1 MYLEHF
7 GLEQF
12 PFSTAPDPR
21 FYYPSAK
28 HREALAI
35 LLYTIRQHKGFALV
49 SGEVGSGK
57 TMLCRA
63 ALQRLGEGIRPAM
76 LVHTLLTPEDLL
88 RAVLAEFGIEKP
100 GESKADLLHALKQ
113 FLLRCHAGRETP
125 VLILDEA
132 QDLSVEALEE
142 VRLLGNLETSTEKLL
157 QIILVGQPELR
168 RAIGTD
174 QLRALDQR
182 IAVKFHLGRL
192 ADQDVHAYIDHRLG
206 LAGAGDRELFGPEA
220 KQAVCAASEGIP
232 RLVNVI
238 CDQAL
243 LQAYVQ
249 DEPTVSLQTVTA
261 TIADI
266 EGYYMDRDAEPS
278 DPEPTAA
285 PQEQEAQPAEPE
297 GAEKTN
303 GTPTF
308 DTAEALADAVGAGRL
323 GPSFSREGPW
333 SSFARYALGDT
344 PVSVTLAQTARRNYA
359 ALIVDMSGCGSAWR
373 ETVEEA
379 APQLGYEWVRG
390 RAYIRRGDRNCTLK
404 LRRRSLGLACATGAE
419 GPQVARALRRLHAE
433 LWALLRAAG
442 RLDPHLAPPSAAEA
456 PPDAPDE
463 ATAAGRDIA
472 ALNCPRCGKIL
483 TARAEEAGK
492 SGLCPSCGGTV
503 HVPAGAFEEPAEELQ
518 PEHRPVAPAA
528 VGTEPAEDAVKQCDS
543 STS

>member
-63 ALQRLGEGIRPAM
+63 ALERLGDDVRPAM

-88 RAVLAEFGIEKP
+88 RAVLVEFAVAP
-100 GESKADLLHALKQ
+100 PSDSKADLLHALKQ
-113 FLLRCHAGRETP
+113 FLLRCHAAGQAP

-132 QDLSVEALEE
+132 QDLSIEALEE

-182 IAVKFHLGRL
+182 IAVRFHLGRL
-192 ADQDVHAYIDHRLG
+192 SDPDVDAYIDHRLR
-206 LAGAGDRELFGPEA
+206 LAGAGEAELFAPDA

-232 RLVNVI
+232 RLINVI

-249 DEPTVSLQTVTA
+249 DERNVSLQTVRA

-266 EGYYMDRDAEPS
+266 EGYYMDRTAEPS
-278 DPEPTAA
+278 EPETDP
-285 PQEQEAQPAEPE
+285 PQRQDEPAEPE
-297 GAEKTN
+297 AGVAN
-303 GTPTF
+303 DGPPQFGTGGEL
-308 DTAEALADAVGAGRL
+308 AEAIGAGRL
-323 GPSFSREGPW
+323 ALRFSTEGPRGT
-333 SSFARYALGDT
+333 FARYAFGQLL
-344 PVSVTLAQTARRNYA
+344 VNVTLAQTGRRNYA
-359 ALIVDMSGCGSAWR
+359 ALVSDMSGCDPQWR
-373 ETVEEA
+373 PALEQA
-379 APQLGYEWVRG
+379 APQLGYEPVRG
-390 RAYIRRGDRNCTLK
+390 RAYIRRGAQSCTLK
-404 LRRRSLGLACATGAE
+404 LRRNSLGLASATGPE
-419 GPQVARALRRLHAE
+419 KYLVARTVRHLHAE
-433 LWALLRAAG
+433 LSALLRAAG
-442 RLDPHLAPPSAAEA
+442 RLKPAWRLWRASARRPERAMKGPS
-456 PPDAPDE
+456 
-463 ATAAGRDIA
+463 T
-472 ALNCPRCGKIL
+472 
-483 TARAEEAGK
+483 
-492 SGLCPSCGGTV
+492 GGISL
-503 HVPAGAFEEPAEELQ
+503 H
-518 PEHRPVAPAA
+518 
-528 VGTEPAEDAVKQCDS
+528 
-543 STS
+543 